1 VIVDYEAFLTALS
14 GVSATLIGSFI
25 VGAFFYIDSEQHRN
39 LTASEAA
46 DRYLRAGVRWIFIA
60 FAMPLFVSLALVSM
74 LPVVGAIVFIVFSL
88 ILVVSSLDT
97 TRRILKKGDSG
108 LSRGLLINH
117 WFCTVAVGAIVI
129 LPWIMGGWPPHPE
142 AYIPSMLLSLIVG
155 FTSTVSLVMA
165 QFDAT
170 MGMSRH
176 SDHEPQG

>member
-1 VIVDYEAFLTALS
+1 MIVDYEAFLTALS

-25 VGAFFYIDSEQHRN
+25 VGAFFYMDSEQHRQ

-74 LPVVGAIVFIVFSL
+74 APVVAAVVFIVFGL
-88 ILVVSSLDT
+88 ILVASSLDT
-97 TRRILKKGDSG
+97 ARRIVVKGRSG

-117 WFCTVAVGAIVI
+117 WFSTVGVVAIVI

-142 AYIPSMLLSLIVG
+142 AYIPSMLLSLLVG
-155 FTSTVSLVMA
+155 FTSTVALVMA

-170 MGMSRH
+170 MGMSRQG
-176 SDHEPQG
+176 DPEPDA